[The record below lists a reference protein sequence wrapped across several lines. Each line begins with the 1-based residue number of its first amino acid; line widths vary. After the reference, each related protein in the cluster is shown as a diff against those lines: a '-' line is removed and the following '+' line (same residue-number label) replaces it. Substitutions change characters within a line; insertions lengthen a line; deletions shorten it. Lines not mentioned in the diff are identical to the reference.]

1 MKDKLAM
8 ARIGV
13 LGLLCAISAGSMIAQ
28 QNRVEPRGLFVW
40 GDSVMVL
47 GAVQGCQGA
56 YDPMQAMVSRDEGK
70 TWHATGPHTVGLS
83 RDFVL
88 DTGTELL
95 IAGENIIEGP
105 AHEPFL
111 HVYRYAVEQWDEFE
125 ILSGSTE
132 LSALALETKTGRLL
146 AWIRHVELSDDGWSG
161 PLFLHESVDGGKSWR
176 EVKKVARVPA
186 SRAGLQFFQRFA
198 DQRGPWRIVRD
209 EHSARLERT
218 DNKQW
223 RTVELPAMACEQQD

>member
-1 MKDKLAM
+1 MKHKMTA
-8 ARIGV
+8 ITV
-13 LGLLCAISAGSMIAQ
+13 LIALTCAICVASACAQ
-28 QNRVEPRGLFVW
+28 QQTVEPRGLFAW
-40 GDSVMVL
+40 GDSVMVI

-56 YDPMQAMVSRDEGK
+56 YDPVQAMVSRDEGK
-70 TWHATGPHTVGLS
+70 TWQITGPRTVGLS

-111 HVYRYAVEQWDEFE
+111 HVYRYAAEQWDEFE
-125 ILSGSTE
+125 ILGGSTE

-146 AWIRHVELSDDGWSG
+146 AWIRHLELSDDGWTG

-186 SRAGLQFFQRFA
+186 SRPGLRFFLRFA
-198 DQRGPWRIVRD
+198 DEQGPWRIVRT
-209 EHSARLERT
+209 ESASRLERRE
-218 DNKQW
+218 DAAWKAI
-223 RTVELPAMACEQQD
+223 ELPMMACEQQD